1 MRVYEGKDYAWGVAR
16 RTPRSLLV
24 WIRRIRRNI
33 YPARRHPRR
42 PLYSR
47 PSLRSVGRGTSWP
60 RAPRRLGFHSPLRK
74 GPFVPALPSRAL
86 RAMVNLRFYGNGLA
100 ELATLTYSTSER
112 RPLFNIP
119 PRALLGSARRRR
131 PADPPLVR
139 GSWLR
144 RYISALSRHEL
155 RGSPGP
161 ARGAWLRHCL
171 RASDGRCGY
180 CAWASGDCLREL
192 CPRRTAPAATQQP
205 RTRRPRPDRAL
216 RPPR

>member
-1 MRVYEGKDYAWGVAR
+1 MRVYEGKDYAWRVAR

-33 YPARRHPRR
+33 YPARQHPRR

-47 PSLRSVGRGTSWP
+47 PSLRSGGRGVSWS

-100 ELATLTYSTSER
+100 ELATLPYSISEG
-112 RPLFNIP
+112 RPLFNIT
-119 PRALLGSARRRR
+119 PRVLLGSTRRR

-155 RGSPGP
+155 RGSAGP

-171 RASDGRCGY
+171 RATDGRCGY
-180 CAWASGDCLREL
+180 CAWWSGNCLREL
-192 CPRRTAPAATQQP
+192 GPRPHAPATAQHP
-205 RTRRPRPDRAL
+205 RPRRPRSPNRAL
-216 RPPR
+216 RPLR